1 MPAGAH
7 AETADQLFAAG
18 VDDQLFAAGV
28 DDQLFAAGVDDQ
40 LFAAGVDD
48 QLLAAGFCDQLFAA
62 DVVAAAPCACTPA
75 TELTITPAHRAVA
88 DSRMTVRRG
97 LWFMCSSW

>member
-1 MPAGAH
+1 VLAGAH

-28 DDQLFAAGVDDQ
+28 DDQLF
-40 LFAAGVDD
+40 
-48 QLLAAGFCDQLFAA
+48 A

>member
-1 MPAGAH
+1 MLAGAH

-18 VDDQLFAAGV
+18 VDDQLLADGVDDQLLADGV
-28 DDQLFAAGVDDQ
+28 DDQLF
-40 LFAAGVDD
+40 
-48 QLLAAGFCDQLFAA
+48 AAGFCDQLFAA

-75 TELTITPAHRAVA
+75 TELTITPAQRAVA